1 MPFYNLKL
9 RMDIKQKFWQK
20 IRELRKEKWIS
31 QEKLA
36 VKAKLHRTYIWMIE
50 RKGKE
55 AVLKLQQVY
64 KFINKPVEFP
74 QYILKVI

>member
-1 MPFYNLKL
+1 
-9 RMDIKQKFWQK
+9 MDIKQKFWQK

-50 RKGKE
+50 RGE
-55 AVLKLQQVY
+55 RNVTIENIEKLAKALGVSMQDLFS
-64 KFINKPVEFP
+64 K
-74 QYILKVI
+74 